1 MLDSIAQGLHDNRID
16 PRKVIGGKEVGLQKW
31 EQYDMQN
38 QEFKSL
44 SNEQIIAVQTMLI
57 DKLAAQLKQKKN

>member
-1 MLDSIAQGLHDNRID
+1 LQQNGID
-16 PRKVIGGKEVGLQKW
+16 PREVIGAKEVGLHKW
-31 EQYDMQN
+31 DHYDLEN
-38 QEFKSL
+38 QQFKSL